1 MGSDAS
7 VRDLTTPEHQA
18 TMRGEYRAERAAW
31 IAMALI
37 LLAALLGGL
46 GHGILSDRRIQ
57 ASDGSLSVEYSAL
70 ERYQATCELRIS
82 VKPPPDADEP
92 VRLSISR
99 TLVDRIQLK
108 HVSPPPAQVQTV
120 DSAVVLTL
128 PAAAVRDGGPIVCR
142 FEHERYGP
150 VAFDIGLVG
159 GQSVRVR
166 QFVLP

>member
-1 MGSDAS
+1 MDSDAS
-7 VRDLTTPEHQA
+7 VRDLTTPSHQS
-18 TMRGEYRAERAAW
+18 TVRGEYRAERAAW
-31 IAMALI
+31 IVMSLI
-37 LLAALLGGL
+37 LLAALLGGM
-46 GHGILSDRRIQ
+46 GHGILSDRR
-57 ASDGSLSVEYSAL
+57 AEAAGGSLRVEYSAL

-108 HVSPPPAQVQTV
+108 HVSPPPAQVETV
-120 DSAVVLTL
+120 DNAVVLTL
-128 PAAAVRDGGPIVCR
+128 PAAAVREGRPIICR

-150 VAFDIGLVG
+150 LAFDVGLAG
-159 GQSVRVR
+159 GQSVRIR